1 MIRYHKKNKIK
12 VSNILKNHN
21 KYLFDSFTDSTQGLI
36 DSTLRFKISRKESLI
51 YEEGRNLQCGKS
63 QLILF

>member
-36 DSTLRFKISRKESLI
+36 DSTLRFKISRKVKGVFDL
-51 YEEGRNLQCGKS
+51 
-63 QLILF
+63 